1 MNEGKKKGGWAA
13 ICLDGGE
20 GEGCGGLK
28 SWLKTSALK
37 NTGNEINIPPAN
49 EKTSGDSG
57 ERKFSKR

>member
-1 MNEGKKKGGWAA
+1 MGGWAA
-13 ICLDGGE
+13 MDGGE

-49 EKTSGDSG
+49 EKTSGDRR
-57 ERKFSKR
+57 ERKCCKR